1 MAEPTNPNTLLSS
14 RPDLAKEWHPIRNGA
29 IGPNDVGPD
38 SDREVWWICQK
49 GHWYL
54 ASVRSRV
61 IGNKCSICS
70 SLMGQTDLRVEAIRP
85 DLLKDWHPVRN
96 LEAKFS
102 DVRCNHQG
110 KVWWICS
117 MGHEWE
123 ASIPTRL
130 SGQGCPLC
138 TKFVLSTLAETLP
151 EEKLMTKDPTA
162 SVSDHVTRNLSSY
175 ESVSFLHRGQ
185 ELRRSKRFK
194 VSEVVLVEKPMQE
207 ILGYAELHDF
217 SPEGMMLRSS
227 FPLQRGETVLV
238 RLNKPLFQHPQD
250 IVPSRVVWCRDYLE
264 EDDVPVRFG
273 IGFALSR

>member
-1 MAEPTNPNTLLSS
+1 MAEPTNPTNLLSS
-14 RPDLAKEWHPIRNGA
+14 RPDLAKEWHPIRNGT
-29 IGPNDVGPD
+29 IGPNDVSPD
-38 SDREVWWICQK
+38 SRKKVWWLCNK

-61 IGNKCSICS
+61 KGKKCSVCS

-96 LEAKFS
+96 LEVKFS

-130 SGQGCPLC
+130 SGQGCPAC
-138 TKFVLSTLAETLP
+138 TKFVLSTLVETLP
-151 EEKLMTKDPTA
+151 GEKFKCTNPTIP
-162 SVSDHVTRNLSSY
+162 VSDHVAKYLGSY
-175 ESVSFLHRGQ
+175 ESVSILHSGP

-194 VSEVVLVEKPMQE
+194 VSEVVLVEKPMQD

-217 SPEGMMLRSS
+217 SSEGMMLRSS

-238 RLNKPLFQHPQD
+238 RLNKPLFRNSQN
-250 IVPSRVVWCRDYLE
+250 IVPSRVVWCRNYFE
-264 EDDVPVRFG
+264 EDDVPAGFG
-273 IGFALSR
+273 IGVTLA

>member
-1 MAEPTNPNTLLSS
+1 MAEPNKPNTLLSL

-29 IGPNDVGPD
+29 IGPNDVNPD
-38 SDREVWWICQK
+38 SSRKVWWLCNK
-49 GHWYL
+49 GHWWL

-61 IGNKCSICS
+61 NGKKCSVCS
-70 SLMGQTDLRVEAIRP
+70 SLMGETDLRVEAIRP

-96 LEAKFS
+96 LEVKFS
-102 DVRCNHQG
+102 DVRCNHRG

-123 ASIPTRL
+123 ASIPSML

-138 TKFVLSTLAETLP
+138 KNFVLSTLAEKP
-151 EEKLMTKDPTA
+151 HEERFKGKNPTA
-162 SVSDHVTRNLSSY
+162 SVSDHIPKTLGSY
-175 ESVSFLHRGQ
+175 ESVSILHNGT

-217 SPEGMMLRSS
+217 SSEGMMFRSN
-227 FPLQRGETVLV
+227 FAIQRGETILV
-238 RLNKPLFQHPQD
+238 RLNKPLFPHSQN
-250 IVPSRVVWCRDYLE
+250 IMPSKVVWCHDYFEE
-264 EDDVPVRFG
+264 EDVSARFG
-273 IGFALSR
+273 IGVKLT